1 LIEPP
6 AVTIL
11 AERRDPGD
19 LAALQQTLDEQSS
32 AIDDRELLRAIGER
46 FHFQILELAGNQTLI
61 VFSAMLHEIID
72 RHTARSQVDRAE
84 RGDQRQAPRM
94 YTEHAQAL
102 ALIASG
108 DPAAAE
114 RYWRAHLEHVRQVTL
129 SREDETVLDLMS

>member
-1 LIEPP
+1 
-6 AVTIL
+6 
-11 AERRDPGD
+11 
-19 LAALQQTLDEQSS
+19 
-32 AIDDRELLRAIGER
+32 
-46 FHFQILELAGNQTLI
+46 
-61 VFSAMLHEIID
+61 
-72 RHTARSQVDRAE
+72 
-84 RGDQRQAPRM
+84 M